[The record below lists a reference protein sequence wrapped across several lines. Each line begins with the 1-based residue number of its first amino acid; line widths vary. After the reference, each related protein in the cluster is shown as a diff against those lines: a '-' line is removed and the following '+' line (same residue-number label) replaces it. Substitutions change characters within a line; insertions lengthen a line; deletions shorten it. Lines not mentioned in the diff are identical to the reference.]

1 MAGMPGMMPG
11 FAGPAPV
18 VRAPP
23 PEGAVVMNGTVPSAN
38 GIPSATHSGNVS
50 PAPGSQPGDS
60 KKKPGGGGPNGAA
73 GSGVAGKKKSE
84 TPLRPPYI
92 TASA

>member
-11 FAGPAPV
+11 LAGPAPV
-18 VRAPP
+18 VRP
-23 PEGAVVMNGTVPSAN
+23 PEGAVVMNG
-38 GIPSATHSGNVS
+38 GIPSMNGITSANTHSGNVS

-60 KKKPGGGGPNGAA
+60 KKKPGGGGGPNGA
-73 GSGVAGKKKSE
+73 GSGIPGKKKSE
-84 TPLRPPYI
+84 TPLRSPFI